1 MGTQQLTFLVSS
13 LQAIHK
19 YVKLCTVGEQKK
31 QNKNNHQFRGL
42 AKVALTI
49 TNHNEL
55 TQLYWKK
62 PTLIHST

>member
-55 TQLYWKK
+55 T
-62 PTLIHST
+62 